1 MTQGEDELYMYNKRM
16 ADDNGYYGKKQ
27 RMKDLYADLEN
38 DDEEELYYT
47 KKYRYVEKVTGD
59 LYEEDEDDNR
69 GRRHKEKVE
78 VGSY

>member
-1 MTQGEDELYMYNKRM
+1 M

-27 RMKDLYADLEN
+27 RMKDLYADPEN
-38 DDEEELYYT
+38 DEEELYYT

-69 GRRHKEKVE
+69 GRRNFRTQRKSRSGKLLNFD
-78 VGSY
+78 YNYK

>member
-1 MTQGEDELYMYNKRM
+1 M

-38 DDEEELYYT
+38 DDKEELYYT

-69 GRRHKEKVE
+69 GRRNFRTQRKSRSGKLLNFD
-78 VGSY
+78 YNYK